1 MRDHGWWPYLGPY
14 GLFLLLVEIGG
25 RLPESFA
32 GFMLVLKVC
41 GPGGLFAWFYLSGR
55 YPELRGYRPK
65 GHQLL
70 ADIAWGIAI
79 AILWTAPFLVFAGL
93 PGPGPD
99 DGFDAAIFGTG
110 REGAAYLVRGIG
122 FFAVTPFVEEL
133 FVRSFLIRFVDVYRN
148 RDDFRKVPMARYS
161 VWSFWVT
168 VAWFTFSHVPWE
180 WGVAFAAGI
189 LFNLLLYRRGHIA
202 APVIAHAVANAAIFF
217 GVLTGL
223 LPQGF
228 L

>member
-1 MRDHGWWPYLGPY
+1 LAPY
-14 GLFLLLVEIGG
+14 GLFLLLVEVSG

-32 GFMLVLKVC
+32 GVMLAVKV
-41 GPGGLFAWFYLSGR
+41 GVPGALFAWFYASGR
-55 YPELRGYRPK
+55 YPELRGYRPERS
-65 GHQLL
+65 QLF
-70 ADIAWGIAI
+70 ADVAWGLAI
-79 AILWTAPFLVFAGL
+79 ALLWTVPFLLFAGL
-93 PGPGPD
+93 PGPGPE
-99 DGFDAAIFGTG
+99 DGFNAGVFGNG
-110 REGAAYLVRGIG
+110 RDGLAYLIRGFG

-133 FVRSFLIRFVDVYRN
+133 FVRSFLIRFVDVYQSRG
-148 RDDFRKVPMARYS
+148 DFRKVPMARYS

-202 APVIAHAVANAAIFF
+202 APIIAHAVANASIFC
-217 GVLTGL
+217 GVLSGI
-223 LPQGF
+223 LPRGF